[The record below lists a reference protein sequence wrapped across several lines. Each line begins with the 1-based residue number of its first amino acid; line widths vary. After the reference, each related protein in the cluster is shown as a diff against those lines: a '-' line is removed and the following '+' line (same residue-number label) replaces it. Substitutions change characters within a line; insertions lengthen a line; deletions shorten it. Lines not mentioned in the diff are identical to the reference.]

1 MRGITWLLSVF
12 LLLSMDL
19 RAQSVSFLETEIKL
33 NPRLEKIAGTLR
45 VHARGDLTQRLWRV
59 PQGLEIDRV
68 TINEQTVLISRIP
81 GGFELRENG
90 PTNRLNRI
98 EVVFYGQPAKQVATF
113 SVDEEGL
120 PWMRLEDTPD
130 NFWHPVVPQSWS
142 MPDSMWISVILPEK
156 LRLAGQPISPRK
168 SDWPGSSHKWT
179 FSQPTA
185 RQIPPLN
192 IGNYVRFTNLQ
203 RTSEGTTSWT
213 YWVPA
218 SRLIAAQTH
227 YAEAPAMISRFEQLW
242 GPLPGDAD
250 RVWVEKPGRP
260 ALDRTIYDRTEPGYS
275 QELLHHTASL
285 WLGDPN
291 LTATSSVREAL
302 YQYAELSWIEWKYPE
317 PVFTRF
323 LESYR
328 TTPAFWGGWLLYYL
342 SNDNSLRWNHIL
354 PDLLELSRN
363 PTVTE
368 AELRTWL
375 SAEFNPAMSHIFAQF
390 LDDQVL
396 PLLETSLEK
405 KRRRWI
411 MSYRYAGV
419 QPGFVWPI
427 ILEHRGKIIEL
438 NPTNEWQNFVWPKG
452 GGKSYHIDESQGLFE
467 IRSR

>member
-1 MRGITWLLSVF
+1 MRGITLLLTTF
-12 LLLSMDL
+12 LLLSSNL
-19 RAQSVSFLETEIKL
+19 SAQSVSLLETEIKL

-45 VHARGDLTQRLWRV
+45 VHVRGDISQRLWRV

-68 TINEQTVLISRIP
+68 TLNDQTVSISRIP

-90 PTNRLNRI
+90 PANRLNRI
-98 EVVFYGQPAKQVATF
+98 EVVFYGHPAEQVATF

-120 PWMRLEDTPD
+120 PWIRLSDTPD
-130 NFWHPVVPQSWS
+130 NFWHPLVPQSWS
-142 MPDSMWISVILPEK
+142 MPDSMWISVILSPK
-156 LRLAGQPISPRK
+156 LRPVGQMISATQ
-168 SDWPGSSHKWT
+168 SDWPGQDRKWT
-179 FSQPTA
+179 FSQPA
-185 RQIPPLN
+185 AKQIEPIN
-192 IGNYVRFTNLQ
+192 IGNYVSFTNLQ
-203 RTSEGTTSWT
+203 RTSEGITNWT

-218 SRLIAAQTH
+218 ARLVAAQAH
-227 YAEAPAMISRFEQLW
+227 YAEAPAMINRFEQLW
-242 GPLPGDAD
+242 GRLPTNID
-250 RVWVEKPGRP
+250 RIWIEKPGRP
-260 ALDRTIYDRTEPGYS
+260 ALDRNIYDRTEPGYS

-291 LTATSSVREAL
+291 LTAASSVREAL

-317 PVFTRF
+317 PIFTRF

-328 TTPAFWGGWLLYYL
+328 TTPAFWGGWLFHHL
-342 SNDNSLRWNHIL
+342 SNTNSLRWNQAL
-354 PDLLELSRN
+354 PDLLELSRDPN
-363 PTVTE
+363 VTD
-368 AELRTWL
+368 AELRAWL
-375 SAEFNPAMSHIFAQF
+375 STELDPALSHVFAQF
-390 LDDQVL
+390 LDDKIL

-419 QPGFVWPI
+419 KPGFEWPI
-427 ILEHRGKIIEL
+427 ELEHRGEIIEL

>member
-1 MRGITWLLSVF
+1 MRGITWLLTIF

-68 TINEQTVLISRIP
+68 TINEQTVPISRLP

-90 PTNRLNRI
+90 PANRLNRI
-98 EVVFYGQPAKQVATF
+98 EVVFYGHPAKQVATF

-120 PWMRLEDTPD
+120 PWMQLSDTRD
-130 NFWHPVVPQSWS
+130 NFWHPLVPQSWS
-142 MPDSMWISVILPEK
+142 MPDSMWVSVILPPR
-156 LRLAGQPISPRK
+156 LRPVGQQISASQ
-168 SDWPGSSHKWT
+168 SDWPGLDRKWT
-179 FSQPTA
+179 FSQQATK
-185 RQIPPLN
+185 QIVPIN
-192 IGNYVRFTNLQ
+192 VGNYVSFTNLQ
-203 RTSEGTTSWT
+203 RTSEGIINRT

-218 SRLIAAQTH
+218 SRLVAAQVH
-227 YAEAPAMISRFEQLW
+227 YAEVPAMVSRFEQLW
-242 GPLPGDAD
+242 GRLPATANQ
-250 RVWVEKPGRP
+250 VWVEKPGRP
-260 ALDRTIYDRTEPGYS
+260 AMDRNIYDKTDPGYS
-275 QELLHHTASL
+275 QPLLYEVASL
-285 WLGDPN
+285 WLGDQS
-291 LTATSSVREAL
+291 LTESSPIRTAL

-317 PVFTRF
+317 AIFARY

-328 TTPAFWGGWLLYYL
+328 TTPAFWGGWIMNHL
-342 SNDNSLRWNHIL
+342 SMTRGIRWNAAL
-354 PDLLELSRN
+354 PDLLKLSRN
-363 PTVTE
+363 SEVSDE
-368 AELRTWL
+368 ELRDWFSNEL
-375 SAEFNPAMSHIFAQF
+375 DPAMNEIFSQL
-390 LDDQVL
+390 LDEQIL
-396 PLLETSLEK
+396 PLLETRLEK

-419 QPGFVWPI
+419 QPGFEWPVE
-427 ILEHRGKIIEL
+427 LVHRNEVIEL